1 MTHCCAESERLEAA
15 ASTAE
20 VTAHD
25 AFRAYF
31 VGFSDLTI
39 AAADAALDTYLAADD
54 VAASAQRAYREHH
67 ATHGEVA

>member
-1 MTHCCAESERLEAA
+1 MTDCCAEGERLEAA

-25 AFRAYF
+25 AFRVYF
-31 VGFSDLTI
+31 VGFFDFTN

-54 VAASAQRAYREHH
+54 TAASARRAYREHH
-67 ATHGEVA
+67 ATHGGE